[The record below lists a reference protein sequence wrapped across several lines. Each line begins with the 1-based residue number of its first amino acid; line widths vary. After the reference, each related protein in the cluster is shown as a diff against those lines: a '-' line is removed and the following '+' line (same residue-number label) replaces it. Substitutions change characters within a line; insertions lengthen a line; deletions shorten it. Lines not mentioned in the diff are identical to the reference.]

1 MAVDDLRSGTWV
13 TYVGGRATSAR
24 LRRCRVEVVS
34 GPDAG
39 LVRDVEAPVIRI
51 GARRGND
58 VQLTD
63 SKVSGLHCEI
73 RLDDRGYRLRDLDST
88 NGTYVSS
95 LRINDIYITP
105 GAQIALGSTRMKF
118 EPLGESVE
126 IELADTDRFGSMIG
140 RSVKMRE
147 MFARLEKLARTDTTV
162 LVTGETGAGKELV
175 AEALHDNSTR
185 AENKGPF
192 VVLDCGSIP
201 PNLIESEL
209 FGHERGAFTGA
220 TSSYA
225 GAFERAHGGTVF
237 LDEIGELPLAM
248 QPKLL
253 RVLERKEVR
262 RVGGA
267 KTIEVDV
274 RIVAAT
280 NRDLGVEVNRGRFR
294 EDLYYR
300 LAVARVHVPP
310 LRERKD
316 DLPLLIE
323 HILATTPGGETAS
336 IAQETID
343 LMMKHDWPGNVREL
357 RNVIERAVLLAESP
371 EHEDALRRAPAPA
384 PRAEPSITVTP
395 SQTQT
400 SADASMT
407 VPVDVGIPFKLAK
420 QNVISEFERRYISR
434 LLAQHDGNISAAARA
449 AGIDRMSIHKMLH
462 RLGLANPGR
471 D

>member
-1 MAVDDLRSGTWV
+1 MVARGNVPAH
-13 TYVGGRATSAR
+13 GGRRPALGDLGHLCRWSRDQRSPAALPHRGGQRTGCRAR
-24 LRRCRVEVVS
+24 SRHRSLGDPDRR
-34 GPDAG
+34 
-39 LVRDVEAPVIRI
+39 APRQRRPAHRL
-51 GARRGND
+51 AR
-58 VQLTD
+58 
-63 SKVSGLHCEI
+63 SPGLHCEI

-95 LRINDIYITP
+95 LRINDVYIQP
-105 GAQIALGSTRMKF
+105 GAQIALGGTRLKF

-147 MFARLEKLARTDTTV
+147 LFARLEKLAQTDTTV

-175 AEALHDNSTR
+175 AEALHDQLAAREGPVRRPRLRLDPAEPDRER
-185 AENKGPF
+185 AVRPRARR
-192 VVLDCGSIP
+192 VHRRDQ
-201 PNLIESEL
+201 
-209 FGHERGAFTGA
+209 RA
-220 TSSYA
+220 YA

-357 RNVIERAVLLAESP
+357 RNVIERAVLLAEAPDS
-371 EHEDALRRAPAPA
+371 EDSLRRAPAAGAALRAVDHRDAVADRDVA
-384 PRAEPSITVTP
+384 PT
-395 SQTQT
+395 
-400 SADASMT
+400 
-407 VPVDVGIPFKLAK
+407 
-420 QNVISEFERRYISR
+420 RR
-434 LLAQHDGNISAAARA
+434 
-449 AGIDRMSIHKMLH
+449 
-462 RLGLANPGR
+462 
-471 D
+471 

>member
-1 MAVDDLRSGTWV
+1 MPVDDLRSGTWV
-13 TYVGGRATSAR
+13 TYIGGRATSAR

-34 GPDAG
+34 GADAG
-39 LVRDVEAPVIRI
+39 LVRDIEASVIRI

-88 NGTYVSS
+88 NGTFVSG
-95 LRINDIYITP
+95 LRINDVYIQP
-105 GAQIALGSTRMKF
+105 GTQIAIGGTRMKF
-118 EPLGESVE
+118 EPLGDSVE
-126 IELADTDRFGSMIG
+126 VELSDTDRFGSMIG

-147 MFARLEKLARTDTTV
+147 LFARLEKLAKSDATV

-175 AEALHDNSTR
+175 AEALHDHSPR
-185 AENKGPF
+185 KDGPF

-209 FGHERGAFTGA
+209 FGHAKGAFTGA
-220 TSSYA
+220 HQA
-225 GAFERAHGGTVF
+225 RVGAFEAADGGTVF

-262 RVGGA
+262 RVGGTN
-267 KTIEVDV
+267 TIEVDL

-323 HILATTPGGETAS
+323 HILETTPGGETAS

-357 RNVIERAVLLAESP
+357 RNVIERAVLLAEAPDS
-371 EHEDALRRAPAPA
+371 EDSLRRAPASSVKQ
-384 PRAEPSITVTP
+384 EPSITVTP
-395 SQTQT
+395 SQTAT

-407 VPVDVGIPFKLAK
+407 VPVDVSVPFKNAK
-420 QNVISEFERRYISR
+420 QNVISEFEKRYISR